1 MATKVTRGQL
11 LTFLALPTNYLGD
24 TVTPSSIHVYLNYK
38 HSDGTTS
45 TDGPISMSEQTDGS
59 WLAEFDTAVVEPGP
73 LFASLRSVDP
83 PGAED
88 IKLTVVANA
97 ANP

>member
-1 MATKVTRGQL
+1 MTTKVTRGQL

-24 TVTPSSIHVYLNYK
+24 SVTPASIGVYLNYK
-38 HSDGTTS
+38 HGDGNTS
-45 TDGPISMSEQTDGS
+45 TDSPIEMSMQTDGS
-59 WLAEFDTAVVEPGP
+59 WLAEFDTAAVEPGP
-73 LFASLRSVDP
+73 LFASLRSLDP

-88 IKLTVVANA
+88 IKLTVTANA